1 MFKALGKTNPEV
13 FPLIIREYAKLFYEH
28 QDYAT
33 LDGWIVLA
41 CDGTKMDL
49 PPTPELTEMFGGQ
62 LNQSVTDKSKVK
74 KPQAACSVLVDVIN
88 HVVLDACVKPYKTSE
103 LPNVKY

>member
-41 CDGTKMDL
+41 CDGTKPVRQQRSNWFMPLAWLSDQ
-49 PPTPELTEMFGGQ
+49 PGVFSTIPF
-62 LNQSVTDKSKVK
+62 SVNK
-74 KPQAACSVLVDVIN
+74 ACII
-88 HVVLDACVKPYKTSE
+88 P
-103 LPNVKY
+103 

>member
-49 PPTPELTEMFGGQ
+49 PPCIRTR
-62 LNQSVTDKSKVK
+62 
-74 KPQAACSVLVDVIN
+74 CVISSRM
-88 HVVLDACVKPYKTSE
+88 ASFIWS
-103 LPNVKY
+103 